1 MQHLCNLN
9 RIMGIVFHYLG
20 WSDPGELMHRLTHVT
35 VIFGLS
41 LALLL
46 AACQPPATAAPATQA
61 LATAGTGASATS
73 APATLPPATQIGTG
87 STVLRLATTTSTADT
102 GLLNAILPDFNSKYN
117 ARVDVVAVGT
127 GQALAIGA
135 TGDADVVLVHARA
148 QEDKFVAAGDGINRL
163 DVMYNDFVIVG
174 PKSDPASIK
183 GLGSAADA
191 FSLIAE
197 KQAVF
202 ASRGD
207 KSGTNTKELSIWAT
221 AGITPTK
228 SDTWYQAIGQGMG
241 ETLNFA
247 NEKQAYTLSDR
258 GTWLA
263 QKANLPDLDLLVG
276 GATLADNKDKT
287 LLNPYGVIPVNP
299 AKHPKV
305 NFDLATK
312 FANWI
317 TSVDEQ
323 QIIGDFGK
331 DKFGQSLFYPSSA
344 AWKAAHP

>member
-1 MQHLCNLN
+1 MRRLN
-9 RIMGIVFHYLG
+9 IVFRGL
-20 WSDPGELMHRLTHVT
+20 V
-35 VIFGLS
+35 LS
-41 LALLL
+41 LTLLL
-46 AACQPPATAAPATQA
+46 AACQTGAVAPTAAPA
-61 LATAGTGASATS
+61 GTSAATS
-73 APATLPPATQIGTG
+73 APAATSAAATLPPATSIGTG
-87 STVLRLATTTSTADT
+87 ATVLRLATTTSTADT
-102 GLLNAILPDFNSKYN
+102 GLLNAILPDFNSKN
-117 ARVDVVAVGT
+117 NTRVDVVAVGT
-127 GQALAIGA
+127 GQALALGA
-135 TGDADVVLVHARA
+135 SGDADVVLVHARG

-174 PKSDPASIK
+174 PQADPATIG

-191 FSLIAE
+191 FSLIA
-197 KQAVF
+197 QLPAPF

-207 KSGTNTKELSIWAT
+207 KSGTNTKELAIWAS
-221 AGITPTK
+221 AGVTPTK
-228 SDTWYQAIGQGMG
+228 SNAWYLSVGQGMG

-247 NEKQAYTLSDR
+247 NEKQAYTLTDR

-263 QKANLPDLDLLVG
+263 QKANLPNLVLLVG

-312 FANWI
+312 FATWI

-323 QIIGDFGK
+323 QIISDFGR
-331 DKFGQSLFYPSSA
+331 DKFGQALFYPSSA

>member
-1 MQHLCNLN
+1 
-9 RIMGIVFHYLG
+9 
-20 WSDPGELMHRLTHVT
+20 MHRLSRMTIFMLLT
-35 VIFGLS
+35 VS
-41 LALLL
+41 LLL
-46 AACQPPATAAPATQA
+46 AACQPAATTAAPTQA
-61 LATAGTGASATS
+61 AVTPGAGTTPAATT
-73 APATLPPATQIGTG
+73 AAAATATLPPATSIGTG

-102 GLLNAILPDFNSKYN
+102 GLLNAILPDFNTKYG

-127 GQALAIGA
+127 GQALALGA
-135 TGDADVVLVHARA
+135 SGDADVVLVHARS
-148 QEDKFVAAGDGINRL
+148 QEDAFVAKGDGINRL

-174 PKSDPASIK
+174 PKSDPASIRNLAS
-183 GLGSAADA
+183 GGDA
-191 FSLIAE
+191 FSMIA
-197 KQAVF
+197 QAKAPFV
-202 ASRGD
+202 SRGD
-207 KSGTNTKELSIWAT
+207 KSGTNTKELAVWAT

-228 SDTWYQAIGQGMG
+228 SDSWYLSIGQGMG

-263 QKANLPDLDLLVG
+263 QKANLPNLDLLVG

-323 QIIGDFGK
+323 QVIGDFGK
-331 DKFGQSLFYPSSA
+331 DKFGQPLFYPSSA